1 MCVTAEKN
9 GGVTDSDVE
18 EAVKETVASD
28 NVPAREFEKLY
39 FLMDLCVKY
48 DVVTV
53 YCSWALL
60 KLKFSSSF
68 LYF

>member
-28 NVPAREFEKLY
+28 NVPAREFEEKFY

-48 DVVTV
+48 NVVTV
-53 YCSWALL
+53 YCS
-60 KLKFSSSF
+60 
-68 LYF
+68 

>member
-9 GGVTDSDVE
+9 SGVTDSDVE

-53 YCSWALL
+53 YCS
-60 KLKFSSSF
+60 
-68 LYF
+68 